1 MAIVSLSATPSSS
14 LIATATLTVDRPRI
28 KTISISGYRAFPPY
42 LPTSFEVK
50 LGDDGKDLLLYGENG
65 SGKTS
70 LFRAIRELFT
80 DAAGTLNYEERQN
93 AFAQE
98 TDDSVVVELTLG
110 TPSEFRWQVG
120 EVHPKETEGAPF
132 RNFARSCLFLD
143 YRDLLQ
149 TNFVHRKGPP
159 DLFQLLVQTILK
171 DLPVPSK
178 QLAEVYQDMVCSNP
192 YRRTTRQVS
201 IVEGRAAH
209 FSEALANHLPEVVT
223 EGNRILGKL
232 QQGTQFEL
240 TPQPVAYVYDS
251 RSFSGQ
257 SIPLSVTYNGLAVSE
272 PQHFLNEA
280 RLTALAL
287 SIYLAA
293 ARIIRSGR
301 PGVLVLDDVLMGLDL
316 KNRMPLLN
324 LLEEEF
330 SDWQILLFTH
340 DHTWYELAREFT
352 ESSGKWLAKEM
363 HLVENQ
369 QGLAPIPEI
378 KEGLSPLDR
387 ATAHIAANDLTA
399 AAVYLRAA
407 FELRLKNTCQK
418 YGIEIPFKKQVKEVK
433 ANDLWEGIVARQG
446 KRAELQARE
455 PIKNHPDFIPQALIQ
470 RVNMMRS
477 TILNRLS
484 HTNSPNF
491 SRSEVEIAR
500 DIVLELQNHRFPNP
514 SP

>member
-1 MAIVSLSATPSSS
+1 M
-14 LIATATLTVDRPRI
+14 LTVDRPRI

-42 LPTSFEVK
+42 RPTSFEVK
-50 LGDDGKDLLLYGENG
+50 LGDAGKNLLLYGENG

-70 LFRAIRELFT
+70 IFRALRELFT
-80 DAAGTLNYEERQN
+80 DAAGTMNYEERQN

-98 TDDSVVVELTLG
+98 TDDSIVVELTSG

-120 EVHPKETEGAPF
+120 EVHPKETEGVPF

-149 TNFVHRKGPP
+149 TNFVHRRGPP
-159 DLFQLLVQTILK
+159 ELFQLLVQTILK
-171 DLPVPSK
+171 DLPVPSRP
-178 QLAEVYQDMVCSNP
+178 LADVYQSMVGSNP
-192 YRRTTRQVS
+192 YRRTARQIGIAEAS
-201 IVEGRAAH
+201 AAN
-209 FSEALANHLPEVVT
+209 FSEALANHLPEVVA

-232 QQGTQFEL
+232 QEGTQFEL
-240 TPQPVAYVYDS
+240 TPQPVTYIPYLK
-251 RSFSGQ
+251 SFGGQ
-257 SIPLSVTYNGLAVSE
+257 SIPLSVTYNGFAVNE

-293 ARIIRSGR
+293 ARIIRAGR
-301 PGVLVLDDVLMGLDL
+301 PGILVLDDVLMGLDL
-316 KNRMPLLN
+316 ENRMPLLN
-324 LLEEEF
+324 LLEDEF
-330 SDWQILLFTH
+330 SDWQVLLLTH

-352 ESSGKWLAKEM
+352 DSSGKWTAKEM
-363 HLVENQ
+363 HLLENQ
-369 QGLAPIPEI
+369 QGFAPIPEI
-378 KEGLSPLDR
+378 KEGLSSLDR
-387 ATAHIAANDLTA
+387 AAAHLAANDLTA

-407 FELRLKNTCQK
+407 FELRLRNTCQK

-446 KRAELQARE
+446 KRSELQSRE
-455 PIKNHPDFIPQALIQ
+455 PARNHPDFISQALIQ

-491 SRSEVEIAR
+491 TRSEVAIAR
-500 DIVLELQNHRFPNP
+500 DIVQDLQIHRFPNP